1 MRCLS
6 LSMLKIFT
14 MRGCTWADYKGE
26 PCGSRPPQLASS
38 AWTAA
43 SAKHTSLIVE
53 AAPPERIRKSHCSY
67 AAPPAT
73 QPEEEATA
81 DLLQVE
87 DGSRDPLD
95 AVEDL
100 LGVRRPLESQSS
112 VSVQV
117 QLPSD
122 SGILRLARGQMKN
135 TRRIKPLKY
144 FLS

>member
-1 MRCLS
+1 
-6 LSMLKIFT
+6 

-43 SAKHTSLIVE
+43 SAKHTSLTEE

-67 AAPPAT
+67 ALFIR
-73 QPEEEATA
+73 QRSPEEEATA
-81 DLLQVE
+81 DLFQVE

-100 LGVRRPLESQSS
+100 LRVGRPLESQSS

-117 QLPSD
+117 QLPPD
-122 SGILRLARGQMKN
+122 SRILRLAARHKD
-135 TRRIKPLKY
+135 R
-144 FLS
+144 